1 MTVAHTAAQDK
12 PKTSPEKIT
21 ASKVDSVHGVRMWIT
36 PLTSRPP
43 GQNTLDFLMIC
54 ERNFFR
60 RDLWTTDPPRIAC
73 CRPSFLVMRDAG

>member
-43 GQNTLDFLMIC
+43 GAKYSRLFN
-54 ERNFFR
+54 
-60 RDLWTTDPPRIAC
+60 DL
-73 CRPSFLVMRDAG
+73 